1 MRGSALHA
9 SIASVVNHTVRLAPG
24 TQDRIVYTAHLV
36 TRCCCLELRCRR
48 SRLALNGMAGPLS
61 TIEGSPPHQ
70 PTRGHPSRR
79 PVQQRDAAHRL
90 AMTAEHEPR
99 RIAALTRRLYDLA
112 AI

>member
-1 MRGSALHA
+1 MRGAALQA
-9 SIASVVNHTVRLAPG
+9 SIASVVNHTVRLPRAR
-24 TQDRIVYTAHLV
+24 RIASYTAPLV

-99 RIAALTRRLYDLA
+99 RIAGLTRRFYVLA